1 MSKIRFHGP
10 IAGISGAMG
19 DMVFADREKDG
30 TTIAYMKKKKKGPRS
45 EAQIATTKQL
55 SAGPRY
61 AKRAMASPAKREL
74 YETIAQI
81 KDKPAFILAVMDY
94 FSVPTFEPL
103 DLTEYK
109 GQAGDPILIE
119 AVDDIGLAS
128 VGVELI
134 GTNDVLVEQGNAV
147 ETRLCSGDWVYMTTT
162 SVAAGAEISIRV
174 TGTDYTGKVV
184 QITEMAVVGA

>member
-19 DMVFADREKDG
+19 EMVFADRKKDG
-30 TTIAYMKKKKKGPRS
+30 TTVAYMKKDYPRS
-45 EAQIATTKQL
+45 EAQIAQTKVL
-55 SAGPRY
+55 AAGPRY
-61 AKRAMASPAKREL
+61 AKRAMASPSRREL

-81 KDKPAFILAVMDY
+81 KDKPAFTLAVMDY

-109 GQAGDPILIE
+109 GQAGDIILIE

-134 GTNDVLVEQGNAV
+134 GSNEVLVEQGNAV
-147 ETRLCSGDWVYMTTT
+147 ETSLCSGDWIYTTST
-162 SVAAGAEISIRV
+162 SVAAGAEISIRI
-174 TGTDYTGKVV
+174 TGIDYTGKVV
-184 QITEMAVVGA
+184 QIAEMVVVRA